1 MTSPFDDED
10 EATVVRAGLS
20 DMYEPPAPSRLPA
33 PPMRP
38 RAPSAAPPPMRPRA
52 PSMQDAPPPLRPYA
66 ASFPSPTYD
75 FGTPDQYRFDPAPEQ
90 PWAAEP
96 RPMSN
101 AVPWAHEPAIAAP
114 QPMPAP
120 AWPASPVVAS
130 FAAAPLAASPPKPV
144 VKTAIVGVVVQTPA
158 WAVVYLVFML
168 FIAAV
173 GAFLLT
179 QQAQLAGHF

>member
-1 MTSPFDDED
+1 M
-10 EATVVRAGLS
+10 
-20 DMYEPPAPSRLPA
+20 
-33 PPMRP
+33 
-38 RAPSAAPPPMRPRA
+38 
-52 PSMQDAPPPLRPYA
+52 RPYA

-75 FGTPDQYRFDPAPEQ
+75 FGTPDQYGFDPAPEQ

-96 RPMSN
+96 RPMSSTP
-101 AVPWAHEPAIAAP
+101 APWAPEPAIAAP
-114 QPMPAP
+114 QPMLAP
-120 AWPASPVVAS
+120 AWPPAAVAAPLV
-130 FAAAPLAASPPKPV
+130 AAAPLAAAAPSRPV